1 MNIKNLVKGL
11 RILRVSVIIDI
22 FTDFLLAIAAVVSLK
37 GGISLVNSSGG
48 IESANLF
55 LIMLVGVFFIIVSSN
70 LGLIVEVMEIIA
82 LGKMIDAHKKYKW
95 ALFLVL
101 GKIILSIFTKTLYSY
116 DILANILT
124 VVLIVANILVF
135 YYIITATVTLL
146 ESKGDKELADKGIK
160 ISAIYILVG
169 GIQLIIHVI
178 GMMIKVSELSLI
190 ISLVLYIVLLYYF
203 VFLGRAAK
211 SLEN

>member
-70 LGLIVEVMEIIA
+70 LSLIVEVMEIIA
-82 LGKMIDAHKKYKW
+82 LGKMIDTHKKYKW

-135 YYIITATVTLL
+135 YFIITATVTLL

>member
-1 MNIKNLVKGL
+1 MNMENLVKGL

-70 LGLIVEVMEIIA
+70 LSLIVEVMEIIA
-82 LGKMIDAHKKYKW
+82 LGKMIDTHKKYKW

-135 YYIITATVTLL
+135 YFIITATVTLL